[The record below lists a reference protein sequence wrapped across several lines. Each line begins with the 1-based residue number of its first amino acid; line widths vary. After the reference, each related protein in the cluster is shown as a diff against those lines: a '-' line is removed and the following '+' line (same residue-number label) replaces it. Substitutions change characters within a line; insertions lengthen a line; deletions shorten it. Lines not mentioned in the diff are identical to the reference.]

1 MDITMII
8 GQIFLPISLAVI
20 MFGMGLSLVT
30 GDFTRL
36 FTYPK
41 AVLVGLCNQLLFLP
55 LIGFAIVV
63 LFDLNPSMAI
73 GVMILSVCPGGP
85 TSNLITQV
93 SRGNIG
99 LSVTLTALASLITVF
114 TIPILL
120 SKAIAYFTGD
130 SDVIIQ
136 LPIIETMLQ
145 ILVITVIPVSIGMMI
160 RKRRE
165 AFALRME
172 KPMRT
177 ASTVLFVV
185 IFLIIVIANID
196 NLTQAMKE
204 VGLPTLLLNLSTM
217 GLGYLSAKLFGITG
231 KSQISITIESGIQ
244 NGTLAFVIATTILNN
259 LEMGLPTGA
268 YSIWMFITGGFLMWR
283 LGKKGD

>member
-1 MDITMII
+1 MII
-8 GQIFLPISLAVI
+8 GQIFLPISLAII

-30 GDFTRL
+30 DDFVRL
-36 FTYPK
+36 FAYPK

-55 LIGFAIVV
+55 LIGFAIVL
-63 LFDLNPSMAI
+63 LFDLNPTMAI

-130 SDVIIQ
+130 TDVVIQ
-136 LPIIETMLQ
+136 LPILETMLQ
-145 ILVITVIPVSIGMMI
+145 ILVITVIPISIGMMI

-177 ASTVLFVV
+177 ASTVLFVI
-185 IFLIIVIANID
+185 IFLIIIIANKD

-244 NGTLAFVIATTILNN
+244 NGTLAFVIATTMLNN
-259 LEMGLPTGA
+259 LEMGVPTGA
-268 YSIWMFITGGFLMWR
+268 YSIWMFITGGYLMLR